1 MKATAPSIAS
11 APDRCPRCGG
21 SFSCGVAGP
30 APCPCTGVRLSAA
43 LQSRLCQQF
52 SGCLCVACLQALSD
66 EEPAGRGPADAASAL
81 T

>member
-1 MKATAPSIAS
+1 
-11 APDRCPRCGG
+11 
-21 SFSCGVAGP
+21 
-30 APCPCTGVRLSAA
+30 LSAA